1 VEENMMKDI
10 CIEFAQ
16 IMENEAEK
24 FAKLEADENATPR
37 RKAEA
42 AVLTTV
48 FQTLAENS
56 IQVVGD
62 CVAEAAVSIEPGD
75 EVFQVWA
82 LGYQGNK
89 EANDYEEFLGEFTDA
104 QEAIQHAMRFKDISY
119 VYDADILEEMAEDEY
134 MTVRVEKCVVIEPE
148 DDEDDYVE
156 VEDIIWENDIFMP
169 VEID

>member
-1 VEENMMKDI
+1 MMKDI

-24 FAKLEADENATPR
+24 FAKLEADENSTPR

-42 AVLTTV
+42 AVLATV

-62 CVAEAAVSIEPGD
+62 CVAEAAVVIEPGD

-82 LGYQGNK
+82 LGYQGNR
-89 EANDYEEFLGEFTDA
+89 EANDYEEFLGEFLDA
-104 QEAIQHAMRFKDISY
+104 QEAIQHAMRFRDISY
-119 VYDADILEEMAEDEY
+119 VYEDEVLEDLAEDEY
-134 MTVRVEKCVVIEPE
+134 MTVRVEKCVVVEPE

-156 VEDIIWENDIFMP
+156 VEDVIWENDIFMP